1 MPQEWNH
8 GDSCRDVLSL
18 CRKVSNIPQ
27 ENDLEFNSSLKK
39 ALFKKAMPAL
49 KLLWE
54 YHQAKDYDTILEQIL
69 QSVFFREAL
78 IKYIQENKIDA
89 KDFCHFIINQYKQHP
104 SRFLL
109 YKSEYEY
116 VSIRNSE
123 VRSHLE
129 VLLEPPCQYSEF
141 EIPPLRMFVALIP
154 NDISFLVDLLTD
166 IQYSDVQYN
175 ICHYI
180 VSEICDNYFEHVDE
194 LLDTLVRLF
203 PQIQFGSW
211 DSGQDAFLELF
222 KAIWYY
228 VVSLQRFDEKS
239 KKVLHSFF
247 VSMTQHQNVNC
258 IVPLLGC
265 YFATILDGVLV
276 ESENSKESAL
286 REKILFSL
294 NELKSLEGIV
304 LDINALWGL
313 ISENSKI
320 TRAMIHDSFQKAGIG
335 LNTRTSFLSAFV
347 LYDFLGNAEDPKKNE
362 LILLALESND
372 RILATCAFNAG
383 VVYPLWETIS
393 NYICKDDDTI
403 NYWIGLRENELEQ
416 HFYRYRFQH
425 ARPHKQSS
433 NYSIKT
439 FIIISINIVDK
450 LIDLKKIE
458 KAVYLFHIVW
468 NDFLVSAYL
477 SWGFDEKF
485 FQKSLWY
492 LLCIKTELNK
502 SGNVDDIDELLK
514 TLPSKM
520 GLRQAAEFFLKE
532 LSK

>member
-1 MPQEWNH
+1 MPQEWNYK
-8 GDSCRDVLSL
+8 DSSPDILSL
-18 CRKVSNIPQ
+18 CKKVSIIPQ
-27 ENDLEFNSSLKK
+27 ENDLGLSSNFN
-39 ALFKKAMPAL
+39 ALFINAKPTL
-49 KLLWE
+49 KLLWKH
-54 YHQAKDYDTILEQIL
+54 HQAKDYDIILDEIL
-69 QSVFFREAL
+69 LSDFFREAM

-89 KDFCHFIINQYKQHP
+89 KDFCRFIINQYKQHP
-104 SRFLL
+104 SRFFL

-116 VSIRNSE
+116 ASVRNSE
-123 VRSHLE
+123 TRSHLE
-129 VLLEPPCQYSEF
+129 VLLEPSCQYSEF
-141 EIPPLRMFVALIP
+141 EIPPLRMFITLIP

-166 IQYSDVQYN
+166 IPYSDVQYN
-175 ICHYI
+175 ICYCI
-180 VSEICDNYFEHVDE
+180 VSEICDNYSEHADE

-211 DSGQDAFLELF
+211 NSGQDALLELF
-222 KAIWYY
+222 KAIWNY
-228 VVSLQRFDEKS
+228 VVSLQGFDEKS
-239 KKVLHSFF
+239 KELLHSFL
-247 VSMTQHQNVNC
+247 VSMTRYQNINC
-258 IVPLLGC
+258 VVPLLGC
-265 YFATILDGVLV
+265 YYATILDGVLV
-276 ESENSKESAL
+276 ESENSKESSL
-286 REKILFSL
+286 REKSLFAF

-304 LDINALWGL
+304 LDISALWGL

-320 TRAMIHDSFQKAGIG
+320 TREKIHDSFQKTGIG
-335 LNTRTSFLSAFV
+335 LNTRTSFLAAFV
-347 LYDFLGNAEDPKKNE
+347 LYDFLGNTEDSQKKE

-372 RILATCAFNAG
+372 RILATCDFKAG